1 MELGQVQQAAVACFA
16 RQGYAAT
23 GIREL
28 GAAVGLNSATL
39 YHYVG
44 GKQELLLGI
53 IRDCLQAMLDGAGEA
68 IAGATDPQ
76 RRLAALVA
84 FHVSFTAINPLTA
97 QVATGEMRAL
107 GDPSEMQQL
116 RDHYEALFTQA
127 LADGERAGVFTAPD
141 AGLARL
147 AIMEMGTGVGRWYH
161 ADGRL
166 PLAQV
171 QLHFIAMA
179 MRILGADEH
188 PLAEHELPT
197 AHRVASEGER

>member
-1 MELGQVQQAAVACFA
+1 MQLGQVQQAAVACFA
-16 RQGYAAT
+16 RQGYTAT

-53 IRDCLQAMLDGAGEA
+53 IRDCLSAMLDGARNA
-68 IAGATDPQ
+68 ISRTQDPARQ
-76 RRLAALVA
+76 LAALVA
-84 FHVSFTAINPLTA
+84 FHVSFTAVNPLTA

-107 GDPSEMQQL
+107 SDPAPMQAL
-116 RDHYEALFTQA
+116 RDEYEALFAAA
-127 LADGERAGVFTAPD
+127 LADGERAGIFTAPD
-141 AGLARL
+141 PGLARL
-147 AIMEMGTGVGRWYH
+147 AIMEMGTGVGRWYR

-166 PLAQV
+166 PLPEV

-179 MRILGADEH
+179 MRILGAPET
-188 PLAEHELPT
+188 PLSPHELPT
-197 AHRVASEGER
+197 AQRVASEGER